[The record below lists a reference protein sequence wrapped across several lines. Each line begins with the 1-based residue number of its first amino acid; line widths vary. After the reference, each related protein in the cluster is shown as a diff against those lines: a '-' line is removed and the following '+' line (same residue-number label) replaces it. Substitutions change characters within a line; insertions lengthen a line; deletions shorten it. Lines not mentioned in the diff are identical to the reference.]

1 MHPTGK
7 TKQMTEKG
15 KGGECDIGRVQGKI
29 ASEEQMPDAK
39 SRYRSIKQ
47 EFKILYTII
56 INRFMH
62 LLCPKSSS

>member
-15 KGGECDIGRVQGKI
+15 NGGDVGTVQGKI

-56 INRFMH
+56 NRFMH
-62 LLCPKSSS
+62 LLCPKSSG